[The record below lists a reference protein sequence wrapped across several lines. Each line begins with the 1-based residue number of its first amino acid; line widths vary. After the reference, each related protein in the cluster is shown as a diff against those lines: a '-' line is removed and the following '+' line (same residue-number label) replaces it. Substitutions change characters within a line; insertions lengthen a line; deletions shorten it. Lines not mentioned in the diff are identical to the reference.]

1 MQKLHL
7 NLMNLEKA
15 EKIKD
20 RNLKREEKINEWRNI
35 IWKQAS

>member
-1 MQKLHL
+1 MQKLRL

-35 IWKQAS
+35 IWKQTS

>member
-1 MQKLHL
+1 
-7 NLMNLEKA
+7 MNLEKA

-35 IWKQAS
+35 IWKQTS

>member
-1 MQKLHL
+1 MQKLNL

-35 IWKQAS
+35 IWKQTS